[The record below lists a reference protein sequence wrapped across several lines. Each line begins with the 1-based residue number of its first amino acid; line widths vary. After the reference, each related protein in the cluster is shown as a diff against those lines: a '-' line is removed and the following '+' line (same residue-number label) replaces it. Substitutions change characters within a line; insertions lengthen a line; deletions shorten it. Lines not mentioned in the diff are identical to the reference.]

1 MRKVTSLKSRK
12 SAPAGRKQRN
22 ISLTDPVNE
31 WLEARAERE
40 GFDNATTFAVELIR
54 RAYVA
59 DQAAIPALRKAA

>member
-1 MRKVTSLKSRK
+1 M
-12 SAPAGRKQRN
+12 
-22 ISLTDPVNE
+22 
-31 WLEARAERE
+31 RE